1 MKHAL
6 NQLIASVSVILA
18 PDKPTVY
25 LYGSCVL
32 DDFRPG
38 WSDID
43 LLMLTPHALTR
54 QQAERLVPLRQEL
67 LAKEPGNPY
76 YRAFEGAVVSAKAFL
91 SGDEEPAAYW
101 GTSGERVRMGYSL
114 DCFSMLCL
122 LEHGELICGEDV
134 RHLLHPPTRAE
145 LRRAVAGHLA
155 TIRQHGRG
163 APSLY
168 AYGWL
173 LDTAR
178 CLYTLRTGRIIAK
191 TAAGEWALREGL
203 CPDAEALRRAI
214 AARRTPAEAD
224 MDYAC
229 GFTEAIQR
237 FASVGEGEMGIRND
251 ELGMMN

>member
-1 MKHAL
+1 MRHAL
-6 NQLIASVSVILA
+6 THLLHSVEQILA

-32 DDFRPG
+32 GDFRPG

-43 LLMLTPHALTR
+43 LLMLTPHPLTQ
-54 QQAERLVPLRQEL
+54 QQAERLVPLRQRL

-76 YRAFEGAVVSAKAFL
+76 YRAFEGAVVSVEAFL

-122 LEHGELICGEDV
+122 LDHGELICGEDV
-134 RHLLHPPTRAE
+134 RPLLRRPRQAE
-145 LRRAVAGHLA
+145 LRQGIAGHLQ
-155 TIRQHGRG
+155 TIRQHGHG

-168 AYGWL
+168 TYGWL

-203 CPDAEALRRAI
+203 CPDEEAMRMAI
-214 AARRTPAEAD
+214 KARQNPAEAD
-224 MDYAC
+224 LDDAC
-229 GFTEAIQR
+229 GMTEAIQR
-237 FASVGEGEMGIRND
+237 FADELELEFGIRNA
-251 ELGMMN
+251 